1 MKAELM
7 LMDSDMEIL
16 SLSKKDLVRTGEML
30 VNNFDASSKDPLQM
44 LAFVSKMKLMLDTIE
59 KGLVDKSINDL
70 NQYQGKKEA
79 FGIDFQISEVG
90 VKYDYS
96 ENQKWVELNN
106 EIKELEEKKK
116 EMEKFIKA
124 LGPYS
129 FKEVNDETGEITEW
143 HPASKSSTSTIKK
156 TIK

>member
-96 ENQKWVELNN
+96 ENQKWVELNQ
-106 EIKELEEKKK
+106 EIQDLDSKRK
-116 EMEKFIKA
+116 EMESFIK
-124 LGPYS
+124 GIKSS
-129 FKEVNDETGEITEW
+129 FTQVDEETGEAIKW
-143 HPASKSSTSTIKK
+143 HPASKSSTTTIKK